1 MIIEEEENMKK
12 EKNRLQK
19 VNGQRAGG
27 QKAGYGLFAASLVMA
42 AGVFAVMTYM
52 QRMALAD
59 FEKRDIYVAS
69 ADIPRGTVI
78 DLDNAGDYLEIKS
91 VDAGCIPGDALCD
104 PGDITGLSPLIDIR
118 EGTLLTGSM
127 FTSPVSA
134 GLEMKSPVLAG
145 FKTDDLSKAV
155 SGVLRAGD
163 RIDIYTTDP
172 ESGDG
177 MLLCSDVYVERGY
190 DASGNAVGDA
200 TAAVMFNIYL
210 ESSQAES
217 FYEGLK
223 TGSLYVVRRC

>member
-1 MIIEEEENMKK
+1 MIEEEENMKRD
-12 EKNRLQK
+12 KNNIQK
-19 VNGQRAGG
+19 ANVQRAGVR
-27 QKAGYGLFAASLVMA
+27 KTGYGLFAASLVMA

-59 FEKRDIYVAS
+59 FEKRDIYVA
-69 ADIPRGTVI
+69 AAEIPRGTVI
-78 DLDNAGDYLEIKS
+78 DMDNAGDYMIIKS
-91 VDAGCIPGDALCD
+91 VDAGCIPADALCD
-104 PGDITGLSPLIDIR
+104 PGDIAGLSPLIDIS

-127 FTSPVSA
+127 FASA
-134 GLEMKSPVLAG
+134 ESVTLGMKSPVLAG
-145 FKTDDLSKAV
+145 FKADDLSKAV

-172 ESGDG
+172 ESGEG
-177 MLLCSDVYVERGY
+177 KLLCSDVYVERGY
-190 DASGNAVGDA
+190 DASGNVICDA

-210 ESSQAES
+210 ESSQAEG